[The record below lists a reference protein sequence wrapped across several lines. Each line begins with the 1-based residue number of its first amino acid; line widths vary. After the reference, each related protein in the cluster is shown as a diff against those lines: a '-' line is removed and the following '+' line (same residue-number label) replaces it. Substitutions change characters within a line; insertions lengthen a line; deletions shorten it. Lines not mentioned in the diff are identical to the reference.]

1 MLGCGPVGLAVICWL
16 KARGVRTIVASDL
29 SAGRRALATRCGAD
43 IVVDPTEESPYD
55 VGSAKFMT

>member
-29 SAGRRALATRCGAD
+29 SAGRRALASRCGAD
-43 IVVDPTEESPYD
+43 LVVDPTEESPYAVAD
-55 VGSAKFMT
+55 VRST